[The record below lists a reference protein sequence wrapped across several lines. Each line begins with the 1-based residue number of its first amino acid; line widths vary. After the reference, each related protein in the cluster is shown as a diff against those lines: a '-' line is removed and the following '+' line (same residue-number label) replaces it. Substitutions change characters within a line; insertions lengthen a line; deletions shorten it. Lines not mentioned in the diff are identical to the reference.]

1 MCAPDQNIFSLH
13 VVILMLC
20 VNVYYCLASLK
31 LKNKQTIE
39 TVKSDLDSLEK
50 RSERLA
56 FKMYAERE
64 ALRKLRELTQAF
76 SQTSNH
82 C

>member
-1 MCAPDQNIFSLH
+1 
-13 VVILMLC
+13 MLII
-20 VNVYYCLASLK
+20 ASPLLK
-31 LKNKQTIE
+31 QTNKQTI
-39 TVKSDLDSLEK
+39 TSVKSDLDSLEK

-64 ALRKLRELTQAF
+64 ALRKLSELTQAF
-76 SQTSNH
+76 SKTSNH